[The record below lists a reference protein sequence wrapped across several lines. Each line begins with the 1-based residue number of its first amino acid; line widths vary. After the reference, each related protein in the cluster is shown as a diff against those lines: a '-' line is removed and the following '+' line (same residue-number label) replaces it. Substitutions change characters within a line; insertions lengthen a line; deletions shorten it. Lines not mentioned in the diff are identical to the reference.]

1 MPKWL
6 IVVLVVAVGTVIVG
20 ILMWQ
25 DQGFRLM
32 FYDLC
37 DNVQPVNEALHCSTS
52 RLAEYSQ

>member
-1 MPKWL
+1 MPRLLLVIL
-6 IVVLVVAVGTVIVG
+6 IVAVGTVIVG
-20 ILMWQ
+20 ILLWQ
-25 DQGFRLM
+25 DQGVRLM